1 MKKDERIVINM
12 IKTPDGTILESQ
24 YRHDYK
30 VYTDKNG
37 IEYMVDGGKDYLRR
51 RIVEEA
57 PFEEMSLY
65 GDSDIKDIREFFV
78 WGTRGKKGNEPIK
91 YIKLK
96 DMETDHLLAIV
107 ETQSQLEG
115 RVELEVFKSEIL
127 FREYL

>member
-24 YRHDYK
+24 HRHDYK
-30 VYTDKNG
+30 VYMDKNG
-37 IEYMVDGGKDYLRR
+37 VEYMVDGGREYLRR
-51 RIVEEA
+51 RMVKEA

-65 GDSDIKDIREFFV
+65 GDSDIEEIREYFL
-78 WGTRGKKGNEPIK
+78 WGTRGKNGDEPIK

-96 DMETDHLLAIV
+96 DMDLDHLLAIV
-107 ETQSQLEG
+107 ETQTQLRG

-127 FREYL
+127 FRETL